1 MSEKTTAS
9 RTVGKQKKATVINAI
24 SGERIYPPS
33 NIISVCRIT
42 SRIPACRTLP
52 LTIRNMAIDAEMHEV
67 PLVANELINPSFF
80 RFIKKRTVIIMKKKA
95 ER

>member
-1 MSEKTTAS
+1 
-9 RTVGKQKKATVINAI
+9 
-24 SGERIYPPS
+24 
-33 NIISVCRIT
+33 
-42 SRIPACRTLP
+42 
-52 LTIRNMAIDAEMHEV
+52 MAIDAEMHEV